1 MKNIKPKIETKLLTL
16 NEATKKFGI
25 PRSTLNY
32 YIKMGYIK
40 LYDIP
45 STIRAIN
52 VDELKQLRQKQA
64 NKYKIEYENNK

>member
-1 MKNIKPKIETKLLTL
+1 MKNIKPKDGRDGDLTV
-16 NEATKKFGI
+16 EATKKFGI

-40 LYDIP
+40 LYEIP